1 MKWVFVILWQIALNR
16 DARLLQIYIGL
27 FIRFTPI
34 LVSYSFDVIPNFTNI
49 AAGTS

>member
-27 FIRFTPI
+27 FSLDLHQYWFHIHLMLYP
-34 LVSYSFDVIPNFTNI
+34 
-49 AAGTS
+49 TSQT